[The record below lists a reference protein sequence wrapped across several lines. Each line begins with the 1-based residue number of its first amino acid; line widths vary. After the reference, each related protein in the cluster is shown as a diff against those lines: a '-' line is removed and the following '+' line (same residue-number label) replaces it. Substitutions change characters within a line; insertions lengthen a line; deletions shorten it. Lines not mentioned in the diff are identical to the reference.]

1 MYGCT
6 YIRTDR
12 VTLNAP
18 GIVMG
23 GGGGGGGGIKILS
36 TIKANPTL

>member
-23 GGGGGGGGIKILS
+23 GGGGGGGGGGHKNIKHN
-36 TIKANPTL
+36 KG